1 MSEDRRIKEM
11 PFWAKYTLT
20 VAEACSY
27 FHIGEKKMR
36 EIIDGDPKAPYLL
49 QSGKRI
55 MIKRGRFEEFLDQ
68 QRYI

>member
-11 PFWAKYTLT
+11 PFWVKYTLT

-36 EIIDGDPKAPYLL
+36 EIIEDDPDARYLL
-49 QSGKRI
+49 KSGKRI
-55 MIKRGRFEEFLDQ
+55 MIKRARFEEFLDQ
-68 QRYI
+68 QAYI